1 MKADSTKVDSMKVGS
16 MKVLISP
23 ISLEEARI
31 VIEGGCDILDL
42 KNVKEGSLGAQPP
55 WMLKSIVETLGG
67 KGVLLS
73 ATLGD
78 LPYKPGTAGL
88 AAFGCANCGVDYVK
102 AGLHGATTREQ
113 ATEMMTSVVKSVRM
127 VSESIIAVASGYA
140 DWKRFGG
147 VSHLDLVHAA
157 HESGSDVAMLDTFI
171 KDGKTLF
178 DSLTENDLKEFT
190 ELAHSF
196 GMLVALA
203 GSVKREHLAP
213 LARVGCDIVG
223 VRGAVCSKGD
233 RRTGITRDAVI
244 EFMAH
249 ARQIAP
255 ATGAT
260 IQPRSRRTA
269 AEQPV

>member
-1 MKADSTKVDSMKVGS
+1 

-23 ISLEEARI
+23 ISLNEAKI
-31 VIEGGCDILDL
+31 VMAGGCDILDL

-55 WMLKSIVETLGG
+55 WMLRSIVQELAG
-67 KGVLLS
+67 KGALLS

-78 LPYKPGTAGL
+78 LPFKPGTAGL

-102 AGLHGATTREQ
+102 AGLHGATNREQ
-113 ATEMMTSVVKSVRM
+113 AASMMIEVVKAVRM
-127 VSESIIAVASGYA
+127 VSDDIISVASGYA

-157 HESGSDVAMLDTFI
+157 HDAGADVAMLDTFM

-178 DSLTENDLKEFT
+178 DALTLD
-190 ELAHSF
+190 ELRAFVELSHSY
-196 GMLVALA
+196 GMMVALA
-203 GSVKREHLAP
+203 GSVKREHLEP
-213 LARVGCDIVG
+213 LAKIGTDIVG

-233 RRTGITRDAVI
+233 RTTGITLEACN

-255 ATGAT
+255 DNGVAVKPRKATTGNLLERA
-260 IQPRSRRTA
+260 
-269 AEQPV
+269 V

>member
-1 MKADSTKVDSMKVGS
+1 

-23 ISLEEARI
+23 ISLDEARV

-55 WMLKSIVETLGG
+55 WMLKSIVEALGN
-67 KGVLLS
+67 KGVMLS

-78 LPYKPGTAGL
+78 LPFKPGTAGL

-102 AGLHGATTREQ
+102 AGLHGATNREQ
-113 ATEMMTSVVKSVRM
+113 AREMMTSVVKSVRM
-127 VSESIIAVASGYA
+127 VSDRIITVASGYA
-140 DWKRFGG
+140 DWRRFGG

-157 HESGSDVAMLDTFI
+157 HESGSDVAMLDTFM
-171 KDGKTLF
+171 KDGKNLF
-178 DSLTENDLKEFT
+178 DALSESDLLEFT

-196 GMLVALA
+196 DLLVALA

-233 RRTGITRDAVI
+233 RTTGITREACI
-244 EFMAH
+244 EFMKH

-255 ATGAT
+255 ENGAV
-260 IQPRSRRTA
+260 IGPRSRAKR
-269 AEQPV
+269 AEQAV

>member
-1 MKADSTKVDSMKVGS
+1 

-23 ISLEEARI
+23 ISLEEARV

-55 WMLKSIVETLGG
+55 WMLKSIVDTLGG
-67 KGVLLS
+67 KGVMLS

-78 LPYKPGTAGL
+78 LPFKPGTAGL
-88 AAFGCANCGVDYVK
+88 AAFGCASCGVDYVK
-102 AGLHGATTREQ
+102 AGLHGATNLDQ
-113 ATEMMTSVVKSVRM
+113 AREMMTSVVKSVRM
-127 VSESIIAVASGYA
+127 VGDSIITVASGYA

-147 VSHLDLVHAA
+147 VNHLDLVRAA
-157 HESGSDVAMLDTFI
+157 HDSGADVAMLDTFI
-171 KDGKTLF
+171 KDGQTLF
-178 DSLTENDLKEFT
+178 DSLTESDLKEFT
-190 ELAHSF
+190 DLSHSF

-223 VRGAVCSKGD
+223 VRGAVCQKGD
-233 RRTGITRDAVI
+233 RTTGITRDAVI
-244 EFMAH
+244 EFMKN

-255 ATGAT
+255 ENGAV
-260 IQPRSRRTA
+260 IRPRSRPA
-269 AEQPV
+269 AHAEHVV